1 MKLPRSLAIAKSK
14 ARSLHQHQPIFVWG
28 LVLTYL
34 SLLVVLPISSL
45 FWKTSQASPAEL
57 WTRITDPVAVTAYFL
72 SFSSALLAALINSV
86 FGFILAWILV
96 RHQFPGRRLAD
107 GLVDL
112 PFAIPGVVAGI
123 TLLSLYGPGG
133 LVGQWFDPDT
143 PIGNFFQRLGIEEI
157 NFTAS
162 FLGLLL
168 AQTFSSLPFVV
179 RTVQPIL
186 LELESE
192 VEEVAYTLGASAW
205 QSFWRVLFPQLLPA
219 ILTGFTL
226 ALARGVGEFGI
237 IFMISGNIP
246 FETLVS
252 TVYIFQRLEEFDF
265 SGAAAVA
272 IVLLT
277 MSLVLLGCANWVQRW
292 SRRWDLN
299 NGQ

>member
-1 MKLPRSLAIAKSK
+1 MKLLTSLAIAKPQG
-14 ARSLHQHQPIFVWG
+14 RSSHSRQPVFAWG

-34 SLLVVLPISSL
+34 GLLVALPIASL

-57 WTRITDPVAVTAYFL
+57 WNRITDPVAVTAYVL

-133 LVGQWFDPDT
+133 LIGQWLDPGT
-143 PIGNFFQRLGIEEI
+143 PIGNFVQSLGISEL
-157 NFTAS
+157 NLTAS

-186 LELESE
+186 LELEPE
-192 VEEVAYTLGASAW
+192 VEEVAYTLGASSW

-265 SGAAAVA
+265 TGATAVA
-272 IVLLT
+272 IVLLA
-277 MSLVLLGCANWVQRW
+277 MSLVLLGCANGVQRW
-292 SRRWDLN
+292 SRRWELN
-299 NGQ
+299 DG

>member
-1 MKLPRSLAIAKSK
+1 MKPTTSLAIAKPQN
-14 ARSLHQHQPIFVWG
+14 RSSRQQPSLAWG

-34 SLLVVLPISSL
+34 SFIVVLPLTSL
-45 FWKTSQASPAEL
+45 FWKASQGSLTDL
-57 WTRITDPVAVTAYFL
+57 WALITHPVAVTAYFL
-72 SFSSALLAALINSV
+72 SFSSAFLAALINSV

-133 LVGQWFDPDT
+133 VLGQWLDPGTLLGD
-143 PIGNFFQRLGIEEI
+143 FLQRFGITEI
-157 NFTAS
+157 NLTAS
-162 FLGLLL
+162 FFGLML

-186 LELESE
+186 LELEPE
-192 VEEVAYTLGASAW
+192 IEEVAYTLGASPW

-246 FETLVS
+246 FETLVT

-265 SGAAAVA
+265 RGATAVA

-277 MSLVLLGCANWVQRW
+277 LSLMLLGCANLVQRW
-292 SRRWDLN
+292 SRRWELN
-299 NGQ
+299 HG

>member
-1 MKLPRSLAIAKSK
+1 MKPHRSLAIAKSK

-57 WTRITDPVAVTAYFL
+57 WIRITDPVAVTAYFL

-133 LVGQWFDPDT
+133 LVGQWVDPGT
-143 PIGNFFQRLGIEEI
+143 LIGNFFQRLGIEEI

-252 TVYIFQRLEEFDF
+252 TIYIFQRLEEFDF

-299 NGQ
+299 NG